1 MSLIKGK
8 KHTKSC
14 WVGESQIYNKPWGF
28 ERVWSACGSI
38 GGKILHIKKGE
49 RTSLKYNTLK
59 DECLLV
65 LNGTIRVQFGTERTL
80 VDPVQHPFQYAQLSH
95 GDCLNIQS
103 GCPYRI
109 TAVEDSQVIEI
120 SETKYNSQTI
130 RIEDDYGRKQ

>member
-1 MSLIKGK
+1 MSLIKGL
-8 KHTKSC
+8 KHVKSC
-14 WVGESQIYNKPWGF
+14 WVGKSQVYDKPWGF
-28 ERVWSACGSI
+28 ERQWAAHGPI
-38 GGKILHIKKGE
+38 GGKILHLKEGS

-65 LNGTIRVQFGTERTL
+65 LEGVIRVQFGTERTL
-80 VDPVQHPFQYAQLSH
+80 QDPVQHPFQYAELRH

-109 TAVEDSQVIEI
+109 TAEEDAQVIEI

-130 RIEDDYGRKQ
+130 RIEDDYGR